1 MQQRKNFHGGNRVW
15 LLSGLVAVVCMGAI
29 VLVLKW
35 LVSGEQGRRG
45 RQIHTVTLLKPPPPP
60 PVREKPPEQE
70 MQKEQE
76 KPPPEVEE
84 DTAPEPVQE
93 DALGL
98 DADGGAG
105 SDAFGLRAKKGGK
118 PLIGGDLETAE
129 LLRRYA
135 WYIRI
140 LQEDIRKKVHEHME
154 QNGGLPEG
162 TRQVLVRIV
171 LDEQGVVRDYEIY
184 GSSGDPALDRT
195 VGEVLKFVRLSEPPP
210 EGMPRTMKLRISS
223 QG

>member
-1 MQQRKNFHGGNRVW
+1 MQQRRKTLGGNRVW
-15 LLSGLVAVVCMGAI
+15 LLSALVAVVLMGTI
-29 VLVLKW
+29 ILVLKW

-45 RQIHTVTLLKPPPPP
+45 RQIHTVTLLRPPPPP

-70 MQKEQE
+70 VQKEQE

-84 DTAPEPVQE
+84 EVAQEPAQE
-93 DALGL
+93 DTLGL

-105 SDAFGLRAKKGGK
+105 SDAFGLRAKKGGR

-140 LQEDIRKKVHEHME
+140 IQEDIRKKVHEHMDR
-154 QNGGLPEG
+154 NGGLPEG

-171 LDEQGVVRDYEIY
+171 LDDHGVVREYEIY
-184 GSSGDPALDRT
+184 GSSGDPALDKA

>member
-1 MQQRKNFHGGNRVW
+1 MQQRKNSRGGNRVW
-15 LLSGLVAVVCMGAI
+15 LLSALVAVVCMGA
-29 VLVLKW
+29 VVFVLKW
-35 LVSGEQGRRG
+35 LVSGEQDRRG

-70 MQKEQE
+70 VQKEQE

-84 DTAPEPVQE
+84 ETTPEPAQE

-105 SDAFGLRAKKGGK
+105 SDGFGLRAKKGGQ
-118 PLIGGDLETAE
+118 PLIGGGLKTAE

-140 LQEDIRKKVHEHME
+140 VQEDIRKKVHEHME
-154 QNGGLPEG
+154 RNGGLPEG

-171 LDEQGVVRDYEIY
+171 LDEQGMVRDYEIY
-184 GSSGDPALDRT
+184 GSSGDPSLDRA